1 MFPWSAAR
9 GELGFSDYSVRT
21 GEIPKS
27 KKFIGMFRKS
37 AAGECDLCVR
47 CPDLGNTG

>member
-21 GEIPKS
+21 GEIPDIKDVY
-27 KKFIGMFRKS
+27 RDVPKS
-37 AAGECDLCVR
+37 AAGEFDLCVR